1 MLLQQLHQLDP
12 KCDGARYG
20 TTRDGKPTLL
30 DVTRV
35 DLEHAQVNLTG
46 MAEFIPW
53 VELESGW
60 IMGISGDESSH
71 QDM

>member
-1 MLLQQLHQLDP
+1 
-12 KCDGARYG
+12 
-20 TTRDGKPTLL
+20 
-30 DVTRV
+30 VTRV